1 MRLNS
6 RLLLGAAL
14 AVGAA
19 LALPTLRASEIL
31 QVAATRRSDSSAIRY
46 ASDQVIVQFRDGVE
60 ERVAPLAIHEAG
72 GGRARRSAF
81 GGRYLVTLD
90 SGFSVDHAL
99 ARFRSMPEV
108 DYAEPN
114 RVARAFATRPGY
126 FSPNDR
132 YYYLQWN
139 LKMVDAERTWGI
151 QKGDPSVVV
160 AVLDTG
166 IAYEDYGP
174 FRKAPDFGSTVFVPG
189 LNAIAGGSHANDDNF
204 HGTHVAS
211 TIAEAT
217 NNNLGA
223 AGLAFG
229 CALMPV
235 KVLDAEGNGSYF
247 DVAEGVDYAVNFS
260 QGGQKPVKVIN
271 LSLGG
276 DDADRTLSDA
286 INRAVAAGITVV
298 AAAGNDEI
306 GTVAFPARLDKV
318 IAVGALDGRKLR
330 ASYSNWGSALDLVAP
345 GGDVDRDDTGPDGRP
360 DGEPDGV
367 LQQSFNP
374 YEAALHHRYDDFAYW
389 WVSGTSSATPHVAAV
404 AALLYRQGITNPAAI
419 KAAIESSA
427 EDLGTPGRD
436 DFYGHGLI
444 RPAAALSGLGLAK

>member
-1 MRLNS
+1 MRLNF
-6 RLLLGAAL
+6 RPFLGAAL
-14 AVGAA
+14 AAA
-19 LALPTLRASEIL
+19 SALPMLHASESF
-31 QVAATRRSDSSAIRY
+31 QVAARRRSGSSAIRY
-46 ASDQVIVQFRDGVE
+46 ASDQVIVQFKDAVD

-81 GGRYLVTLD
+81 GARYLVTLD
-90 SGFSVDHAL
+90 AGFSLDHAL
-99 ARFRSMPEV
+99 ARFRGMPEV
-108 DYAEPN
+108 DYVEPN
-114 RVARAFATRPGY
+114 RVARAFAARPGY

-132 YYYLQWN
+132 LYYLQWN
-139 LKMVDAERTWGI
+139 LEMLDAERTWGI

-166 IAYEDYGP
+166 VAYEDYGP

-189 LNAIAGGSHANDDNF
+189 FNAIAGGSHANDDNF

-217 NNNLGA
+217 DNNLGA

-235 KVLDAEGNGSYF
+235 KVLDHEGNGSYF
-247 DVAEGVDYAVNFS
+247 DIAEGVDYAVNFT
-260 QGGQKPVKVIN
+260 QAGKKPVRVIN

-276 DDADRTLSDA
+276 DEADRTLSDA
-286 INRAVAAGITVV
+286 IGRAVAAGITVV
-298 AAAGNDEI
+298 AASGNDEV
-306 GTVAFPARLDKV
+306 GTVAFPASLDKV
-318 IAVGALDGRKLR
+318 IAVGALDGRRLR

-360 DGEPDGV
+360 DGRPDGV
-367 LQQSFNP
+367 LQQAFDP
-374 YEAALHHRYDDFAYW
+374 YEAALRHRYDDFGYW
-389 WVSGTSSATPHVAAV
+389 WVSGTSMATAHVSAV
-404 AALLYRQGITNPAAI
+404 AALLYRQGITDPAAI
-419 KAAIESSA
+419 KAALQSTA

-436 DFYGHGLI
+436 DFHGHGLI